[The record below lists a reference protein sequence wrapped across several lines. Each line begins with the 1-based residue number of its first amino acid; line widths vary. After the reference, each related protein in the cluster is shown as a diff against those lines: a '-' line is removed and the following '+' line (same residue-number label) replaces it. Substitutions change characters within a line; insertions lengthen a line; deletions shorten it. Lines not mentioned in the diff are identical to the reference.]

1 MVTIR
6 TKRVYEPYEPC
17 DGYRV
22 LVDRLWPRG
31 LTKERVRYDQW
42 AKFLAPSNA
51 VRKAFGHKAQNWDA
65 FVAAYTAE
73 LDANPKAHAF
83 AGQLAQGAHPTV
95 TLLYAAHD
103 PKLNQAVVLQR
114 WLVEHMG
121 GAPGA
126 TMPKAA

>member
-6 TKRVYEPYEPC
+6 TKRVYEPYEPS

-31 LTKERVRYDQW
+31 LTKERVHYDQW

-95 TLLYAAHD
+95 TLLYAAYD

>member
-6 TKRVYEPYEPC
+6 TKRVYEPYEPS

-31 LTKERVRYDQW
+31 LTQERVHYDQW

>member
-1 MVTIR
+1 MVSIQ
-6 TKRVYEPYEPC
+6 TKRVYEPYAEA
-17 DGYRV
+17 DGYRI

-31 LTKERVRYDQW
+31 LTKERVHYDQW

-73 LDANPKAHAF
+73 LDANPKALAF
-83 AGQLAQGAHPTV
+83 AGQLAQGAHPVV

-103 PKLNQAVVLQR
+103 PKLNQAVVLKR
-114 WLVEHMG
+114 WLEGHMG
-121 GAPGA
+121 AA
-126 TMPKAA
+126 SKAAVPKVA